1 MEYDFARYL
10 AAKETVEERALNGAV
25 RAALAR
31 ALRPGPLDVLEVGA
45 GAGAMVARLAGHEI
59 TSGRYTAVDA
69 DPANAAALRQ
79 RFATGSLPV
88 ELEVVT
94 ADVYAF
100 VGQMRGRR
108 QWDVLVAHAFLDLV
122 DAPRLL
128 PELFALLRPGG
139 HFYFPINFDALTAFQ
154 PLIDPAFDEQVI
166 AAYHRT
172 MDERRH
178 DGRPTG
184 GSRAGRELLTH
195 IPAAGGD
202 IIAAGASDWVV
213 WPRDGAYPADEA
225 YFLRHM
231 LHFFESSLTGRPELD
246 AARLQEWLA
255 RRRAQIDAGELI
267 LIVHQLDLCGRVP
280 GPSFGAFQLSEEGHR
295 EHREDTENTDKTLR
309 AQRKKEQSL

>member
-10 AAKETVEERALNGAV
+10 SAKETVEDRALNGYV

-31 ALRPGPLDVLEVGA
+31 ALPPGPVDVLEVGA
-45 GAGAMVARLAGHEI
+45 GTGGMIARLAERNAAG
-59 TSGRYTAVDA
+59 GCYTAVDA
-69 DPANAAALRQ
+69 DSDNTATARR
-79 RFATGSLPV
+79 RFAGLALPF

-100 VGQMRGRR
+100 VDQARGRR

-139 HFYFPINFDALTAFQ
+139 LFYFPINFDGLTVLQ
-154 PLIDPAFDEQVI
+154 PLVDPAFDEQVI

-172 MDERRH
+172 MDERRVA
-178 DGRPTG
+178 GRPTG
-184 GSRAGRELLTH
+184 GSRAGQELLLQ
-195 IPAAGGD
+195 IPRAGGE
-202 IIAAGASDWVV
+202 IIAAGASDWIV

-225 YFLRHM
+225 YFLHH
-231 LHFFESSLTGRPELD
+231 LLYFFESSLTGRPELD
-246 AARLQEWLA
+246 AARLQAWLA

-280 GPSFGAFQLSEEGHR
+280 WL
-295 EHREDTENTDKTLR
+295 
-309 AQRKKEQSL
+309 